1 MRKYQASARLNDSL
15 EARSSGA
22 RSSGA
27 RSSGARSSGAL
38 ALEALSS
45 EAVTAQ
51 QEREALIEALAAGQ
65 LRFHQLP
72 RYLSGREKAE
82 VRRLALEKRTG
93 ASLEN
98 TGRFT
103 FDAERVSRRNCENLI
118 GVAQVPVGVIG
129 PLHVRGE
136 YVKEDVYVP
145 LATTEGALI
154 ASTNR
159 GCRALSEAGGAV
171 VRVDDVGITRAP
183 VFRTSGIEQTRQL
196 IGWLEANEDQMRSRA
211 EADSRFLKLLEIR
224 PYAMGTTVFLRFRF
238 SSGDAMGMNM
248 ATIACDRLVEDFI
261 EPETGVECVSLS
273 GNFCVDKKPSSVNFQ
288 EGRGKRIF
296 AEVQLDKHVLERVL
310 KTSARSL
317 VEVQYRKN
325 LLGSIAAGSMG
336 FNAHYANILSA
347 FFIATGQD
355 PAQVGESS
363 VGVTAIEPRG
373 PEGVIASVYLPDVPL
388 AAIGGGT
395 GLETQSEAMAVL
407 GIEPDASRPGAAV
420 MRLAEILG
428 ATILAGELSL
438 MAALTSR
445 DLARAHERLG
455 RSRAKS

>member
-1 MRKYQASARLNDSL
+1 MSDTGSAISVQT
-15 EARSSGA
+15 
-22 RSSGA
+22 
-27 RSSGARSSGAL
+27 
-38 ALEALSS
+38 LSS
-45 EAVTAQ
+45 LQDLSSAAVTAQ
-51 QEREALIEALAAGQ
+51 QEREALIEALATGQ

-72 RYLSGREKAE
+72 SYLSGREKAE

-98 TGRFT
+98 TGRYT
-103 FDAERVSRRNCENLI
+103 FDAERASRQNCENLI

-129 PLHVRGE
+129 PLRLDGD
-136 YVKEDVYVP
+136 YVHDEELFVP

-159 GCRALSEAGGAV
+159 GCRALRESGGAV

-183 VFRTSGIEQTRQL
+183 VFRTSGIRQTREL
-196 IGWLEANEDQMRSRA
+196 IAWLEANEDEIRRRA
-211 EADSRFLKLLEIR
+211 EAGSRFLKLVEIR
-224 PYAMGTTVFLRFRF
+224 PQAMGTTVFIRFRF

-248 ATIACDRLVEDFI
+248 ATIACERVVEEFI

-273 GNFCVDKKPSSVNFQ
+273 GNFCVDKKPSAVNFQ
-288 EGRGKRIF
+288 EGRGT
-296 AEVQLDKHVLERVL
+296 LDKHVLEKVL
-310 KTSARSL
+310 KTSARAM

-336 FNAHYANILSA
+336 FNAHFANILAA

-363 VGVTAIEPRG
+363 VGVTCIEPRG
-373 PEGVIASVYLPDVPL
+373 PEGIVMSVYLPDVPL

-395 GLETQSEAMAVL
+395 GLETQREALALL
-407 GIEPDASRPGAAV
+407 GIEPDAERPGAAV

-428 ATILAGELSL
+428 ATVLAGELSL

-445 DLARAHERLG
+445 DLARAHEQLG
-455 RSRAKS
+455 RSRATS